1 MCVTTKSHLIVSAP
15 YGSLDRVVPPGILA
29 ASEMSVEK
37 FNVDIPEAQGLLWA
51 FNTLYVSRK
60 FSAAEF
66 QNHPARGV
74 PAVTW

>member
-37 FNVDIPEAQGLLWA
+37 FNVDIPEAQGVLWA
-51 FNTLYVSRK
+51 FDTLDVSRK
-60 FSAAEF
+60 FSATEF
-66 QNHPARGV
+66 QNHQARGV